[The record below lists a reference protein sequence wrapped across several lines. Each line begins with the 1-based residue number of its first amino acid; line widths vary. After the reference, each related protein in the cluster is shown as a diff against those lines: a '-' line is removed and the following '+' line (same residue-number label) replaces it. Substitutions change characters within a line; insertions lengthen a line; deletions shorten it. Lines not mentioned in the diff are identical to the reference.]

1 MRDRCRDQR
10 WLFEAKKR
18 FGFSVLDYLMTS
30 NHIHLLVKDTGSNV
44 IAQSMQ
50 LIAGRTAQEY
60 N

>member
-1 MRDRCRDQR
+1 MGDRCRDLR

-44 IAQSMQ
+44 LDTRRVTGSNLSKI
-50 LIAGRTAQEY
+50 LI
-60 N
+60 